1 MSVPFHNRDFA
12 EEAQRLAGGLAPS
25 AASSGANAGELL
37 PSSLLQPI
45 LDSMGEGIVAADA
58 SGKFTIFNR
67 AAKRILG
74 IGPVDS
80 SPDRWPAD
88 YGLYLPDRET
98 PCPVN
103 EIPLVRGLSGEFVDG
118 AELFLRNDARP
129 DGAWL
134 TVSVRPVYEGGS
146 IAGAVAVFRDITQ
159 QKQMEAERLDALSR
173 EQSARAQVEEARNWY
188 RLLADA
194 IPEIVWTALPDG
206 TADYYNRQWYE
217 YTGLSP
223 EQSLTGG
230 CQDAL
235 HPDDVEEY
243 NRCWRESIAE
253 DKPFECE
260 VRVRRA
266 SDGACRWH
274 LARAVPLHDE
284 SGAVVRW
291 FGAATDIHDRR
302 CGEAELASTLEAL
315 RTSDRALQE
324 MNQDLQQFAFVASHD
339 LQEPLRMV
347 SSYSELLRRRLG
359 GKDPETEEFISYIL
373 DGGKRMYGLIRDLL
387 DFSRYGFA
395 ETQPGNATPL
405 DVILRWA
412 LSNLQIAI
420 QESGAVVTCDVLP
433 TATIDQTQMVQV
445 FQNLIGNAIKY
456 RSAEPPRIAIS
467 AEREGDFWVLR
478 VADNGIGFDPAYA
491 TQIFGIFKRL
501 HGRTYPGTGIGL
513 AICKR
518 IVERQGGRI
527 WAESAPGS
535 GSAFSFTVPAD

>member
-1 MSVPFHNRDFA
+1 MSVPPHNSDFA
-12 EEAQRLAGGLAPS
+12 KEAQRLAGNC
-25 AASSGANAGELL
+25 ASSVAGAAESL
-37 PSSLLQPI
+37 PASLLQPI

-74 IGPVDS
+74 VGPVDS

-118 AELFLRNDARP
+118 AELFLKNDARP
-129 DGAWL
+129 DGTWI
-134 TVSVRPVYEGGS
+134 TVSVRPLYEGGS
-146 IAGAVAVFRDITQ
+146 LAGAVAVFRDITQ
-159 QKQMEAERLDALSR
+159 QKQMEAERLEALSR
-173 EQSARAQVEEARNWY
+173 EKIVRAQVEEARNWY

-194 IPEIVWTALPDG
+194 IPQIVWTSLPNG
-206 TADYYNRQWYE
+206 AVDYCNRQWYE
-217 YTGLSP
+217 YTGLSV
-223 EQSLTGG
+223 EQSLGEG
-230 CQDAL
+230 CKGAL
-235 HPDDVEEY
+235 HPDDVEECV
-243 NRCWRESIAE
+243 RCWQESAAE
-253 DKPFECE
+253 DKPFGCE
-260 VRVRRA
+260 YRLRRA
-266 SDGACRWH
+266 SDGAYRWH
-274 LARAVPLHDE
+274 LGRAVPLHDE
-284 SGAVVRW
+284 SGATVRW

-302 CGEAELASTLEAL
+302 CGELELASTAEAL
-315 RTSDRALQE
+315 RASERALQE

-373 DGGKRMYGLIRDLL
+373 DGGKRMHGLIRDLL

-395 ETQPGNATPL
+395 ETRPGNATPL

-412 LSNLQIAI
+412 LSNLQISI
-420 QESGAVVTCDVLP
+420 QESGAAVTCEALP
-433 TATIDQTQMVQV
+433 TVTIDQTQMVQV

-456 RSAEPPRIAIS
+456 RSTEPPRITIS
-467 AEREGDFWVLR
+467 AEREGDFWVVR

-518 IVERQGGRI
+518 IIERQGGRI

-535 GSAFSFTVPAD
+535 GSTFSFTIPLD

>member
-1 MSVPFHNRDFA
+1 VSVPPHNSDFA
-12 EEAQRLAGGLAPS
+12 KDAQHLAGNR
-25 AASSGANAGELL
+25 ASSGTGVAEPA
-37 PSSLLQPI
+37 PLLQSI
-45 LDSMGEGIVAADA
+45 LDSMGEGIVAADI

-74 IGPVDS
+74 VGAVDS
-80 SPDRWPAD
+80 LPDRWPAD

-103 EIPLVRGLSGEFVDG
+103 EIPLVRGLNGEFVDG
-118 AELFLRNDARP
+118 VELFLRNDGRP

-146 IAGAVAVFRDITQ
+146 LSGAVAVFRDITQ
-159 QKQMEAERLDALSR
+159 QKQMEAERLEALSR
-173 EQSARAQVEEARNWY
+173 EQQARAQVEQASNWY
-188 RLLADA
+188 QLLADA
-194 IPEIVWTALPDG
+194 IPQIVWTCLPNG
-206 TADYYNRQWYE
+206 AVDYCNRQWYE
-217 YTGLSP
+217 YTGLSV
-223 EQSLTGG
+223 EQSLGNG
-230 CQDAL
+230 CKNAL
-235 HPDDVEEY
+235 HPDDVEECD
-243 NRCWRESIAE
+243 RCWRESVAE
-253 DKPFECE
+253 DKPFGSEY
-260 VRVRRA
+260 RLRRA
-266 SDGACRWH
+266 SDGAYRWH
-274 LARAVPLHDE
+274 LGRAVPLHDE
-284 SGAVVRW
+284 SGATVRW

-302 CGEAELASTLEAL
+302 CGELELASTAEAL
-315 RTSDRALQE
+315 RASERALQE

-373 DGGKRMYGLIRDLL
+373 EGGKRMHGLIRDLL

-395 ETQPGNATPL
+395 ETRPGNATPL

-412 LSNLQIAI
+412 LSNLQISI
-420 QESGAVVTCDVLP
+420 QESGAVVTCEALP
-433 TATIDQTQMVQV
+433 TVTIDQTQMVQV
-445 FQNLIGNAIKY
+445 FQNLISNAIKY
-456 RSAEPPRIAIS
+456 RSAEPPHIRIS
-467 AEREGDFWVLR
+467 TERDGDFWVVR

-527 WAESAPGS
+527 WAESTPGL
-535 GSAFSFTVPAD
+535 GSTFSFTIPVD